1 VLVVPLGLLALAAG
15 VELDSLV
22 DDDDDD
28 EDDDEED
35 DASAPDAA
43 GVSVLGLDDPPLE
56 PDRLSV
62 L

>member
-22 DDDDDD
+22 DADDD

>member
-22 DDDDDD
+22 DDDDD